1 MDFIKPNRLKRGD
14 TIAVLSPSWGGP
26 SRYPHVFDM
35 GLKNI
40 QETFGFKIKEFETAR
55 MDADLTYKNPKLR
68 AQDLNRAF
76 ADPEVSG
83 IFASI
88 GGDDSV
94 RILPYLDLETIL
106 TNPKVFMGFSD
117 TAVLLSFLCSKGLVS
132 YNGPAVMAGFA
143 QLKHLPHEM
152 TTHIFDILLSPTASY
167 AYQAYP
173 SWANQY
179 VDWASPGYDGVRVLE
194 ANTEGWNWL
203 QGSGLHQG
211 TLFGGCIEVFEF
223 LKGTQFWPQDGFFEG
238 KILFFETSEEKPTVS
253 NVKYFLRNYG
263 TMGVLDQISGL
274 LFGRARSYTDT
285 EKHELRKMIVDVV
298 AGEFGRDDLPIIANM
313 DFGHTDPQFIMPLG
327 IRAEIDCAC
336 RSFRL
341 VESAVN

>member
-1 MDFIKPNRLKRGD
+1 MSGD

-40 QETFGFKIKEFETAR
+40 QDTFGLKIKEFETAR
-55 MDADLTYKNPKLR
+55 MDADMTYRNPKLR
-68 AQDLNRAF
+68 AEDLNRAF

-94 RILPYLDLETIL
+94 RILPYLDIETIL
-106 TNPKVFMGFSD
+106 ANPKVFMGYSD
-117 TAVLLSFLCSKGLVS
+117 TAVLLSYLCSKGMVT

-143 QLKHLPHEM
+143 QLKHLPSELV
-152 TTHIFDILLSPTASY
+152 THLIDILFSPTPSY
-167 AYQAYP
+167 VYKPYP

-179 VDWASPGYDGVRVLE
+179 VDWNSPGYDGVRQLE
-194 ANTEGWNWL
+194 DNAEGWNWL
-203 QGSGLHQG
+203 QGSGLHHG

-223 LKGTQFWPQDGFFEG
+223 LKGTRFWPQEGFFEG

-263 TMGVLDQISGL
+263 SMGVLDQISGL
-274 LFGRARSYTDT
+274 LFGRARSYSEQ
-285 EKHELRKMIVDVV
+285 EKAELRKVIVEVV
-298 AGEFGRDDLPIIANM
+298 AGEFGRDDIPIITNM
-313 DFGHTDPQFIMPLG
+313 DFGHTDPQFVMPLG
-327 IRAEIDCAC
+327 IRAELDCDKQ
-336 RSFRL
+336 SFRL
-341 VESAVN
+341 LEPATA